1 MDQEDRLS
9 PSLRRAIKAYGR
21 AVDRLGHFTM
31 IGCTLL
37 LMTVVALSAA
47 EIIARSFFA
56 ASSVEMVDL
65 TLQLAILVYFAGY
78 LVLLNDDQDIA
89 IDYFYRKMRAQ
100 TRRVIDVLT
109 GIAIAAFFLLLFAKS
124 VTMFRM
130 GLRYN
135 HPVFPI
141 PNAVVTLPAVLGSLG
156 GLIVATRKALD
167 ILAGKTLGEARTS
180 VMPD

>member
-1 MDQEDRLS
+1 
-9 PSLRRAIKAYGR
+9 
-21 AVDRLGHFTM
+21 VDRLGHLTM
-31 IGCTLL
+31 IVCTLL
-37 LMTVVALSAA
+37 LMTVVGLSAA

-65 TLQLAILVYFAGY
+65 SLQLAILMYFAGY

-89 IDYFYRKMRAQ
+89 IDYFYRRLPAAA
-100 TRRVIDVLT
+100 RRVIDVCAGL
-109 GIAIAAFFLLLFAKS
+109 AIAAFFLLLFVKS
-124 VTMFRM
+124 IAMFRM

-141 PNAVVTLPAVLGSLG
+141 PNAVVALPAVIGSLG
-156 GLIVATRKALD
+156 GLIVAVRKALD
-167 ILAGKTLGEARTS
+167 ILVGKGQGEARAS